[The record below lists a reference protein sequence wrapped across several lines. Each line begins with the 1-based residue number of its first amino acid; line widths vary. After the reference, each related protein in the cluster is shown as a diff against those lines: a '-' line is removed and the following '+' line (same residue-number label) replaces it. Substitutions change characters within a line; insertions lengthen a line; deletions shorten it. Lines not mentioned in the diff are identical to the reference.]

1 MLFNSD
7 LSKIAQEVFLFRKL
21 SKKCYVII
29 SNTQIQVTPSQKF
42 LGLTSEDKFTL
53 NVHLKGNFKNID
65 KGKSIAFDNVFLSY
79 ISTLKYCYS
88 YQIYK

>member
-65 KGKSIAFDNVFLSY
+65 KGKR
-79 ISTLKYCYS
+79 YCF
-88 YQIYK
+88 